1 MTDKPVISD
10 AEVRTMLL
18 RLGVHDNAAS
28 ALVCSEALS
37 AFLLARVP
45 DEAKP
50 EWYRNDFGDEWEHPT
65 SDYADAFNACREQV
79 LQNKT

>member
-28 ALVCSEALS
+28 ALVCGEALS

-45 DEAKP
+45 DAKTDDRP
-50 EWYRNDFGDEWEHPT
+50 RCCNMML
-65 SDYADAFNACREQV
+65 ADGFNACREQV
-79 LQNKT
+79 LQGRGDKT